1 MFLVNF
7 FKKFWL
13 AILVVII
20 AAVALFFWQSNSK
33 AASATTY
40 QTTPA
45 ARGVL
50 TASVGATGTVRA
62 GQEATLTWQTSGR
75 VEMVQAKIGD
85 AVKADTVLASL
96 VQTSMSQSVILAEAD
111 LISAKKD
118 LADLLASNTSL
129 AQAQQKLA
137 TAKQDV
143 EDAQKKVDSVTYAR
157 ASDNLVLQT
166 QANLVIAQKDLQKA
180 EDNYKVFKNKPDGDS
195 TKAEALLRLTNARQR
210 VTDLTVQYN
219 WYTGKAT
226 SIDAEKYLA
235 DLAVAQAQ
243 MADAQREIDRLKNG
257 PSADDIAAAQ
267 ARVAAAQS
275 TMNLSKIVAP
285 FDGVITQAEPV
296 PGDMVSPST
305 VAFRMD
311 ALARL
316 MIDLDIS
323 EVDINSVEIGQPVTI
338 TFDAVQG
345 KTYNGKVAQINQAG
359 DDKSGAVNFTVTV
372 EITDADNL
380 VKPGM
385 TAAVTI
391 SVKELKDA
399 LLVPNRA
406 VRVIDSKR
414 MVYIL
419 KNGQPVAVEVRLGA
433 TSDTNSEVVG
443 GDLKEG
449 DLIILNPPSSA
460 FGPGSG
466 GGNGGPM
473 GGG

>member
-1 MFLVNF
+1 MNLI
-7 FKKFWL
+7 KKFW
-13 AILVVII
+13 VVIVVAII
-20 AAVALFFWQSNSK
+20 AAVAFFVWQSNSK
-33 AASATTY
+33 AASATAY
-40 QTTPA
+40 QTTTA
-45 ARGVL
+45 ARGAL

-75 VEMVQAKIGD
+75 VETVQAKIGD
-85 AVKADTVLASL
+85 SVKTDSVLASL
-96 VQTSMSQSVILAEAD
+96 VQTSMMQSVILAEAD
-111 LISAKKD
+111 LINAKKS
-118 LADLLASNTSL
+118 LADLLASNTDL
-129 AQAQQKLA
+129 AAAQQKLA
-137 TAKQDV
+137 NAKQDV
-143 EDAQKKVDSVTYAR
+143 EDAQKKVDSLTYAR

-166 QANLVIAQKDLQKA
+166 QANIVIAKKDLQKA
-180 EDNYKVFKNKPDGDS
+180 EDNYKIYKNRPDGDQD
-195 TKAEALLRLTNARQR
+195 KAEAMLRVTNARQK
-210 VTDLTVQYN
+210 VTDMTVKYN

-226 SIDAEKYLA
+226 DIDAEKYRA

-257 PSADDIAAAQ
+257 PSADDIAAAE

-275 TMNLSKIVAP
+275 TLNQSKIIAP
-285 FDGVITQAEPV
+285 FEGVITQANPV
-296 PGDMVSPST
+296 PGDMVSAGT

-311 ALARL
+311 ALSRL

-323 EVDINSVEIGQPVTI
+323 EVDINSVAIDQPVTI

-345 KTYNGKVAQINQAG
+345 KTYNGKVSQINQAG

-372 EITDADNL
+372 ELTDADSL

-419 KNGQPVAVEVRLGA
+419 KDGQAVAVEVRLGA

-449 DLIILNPPSSA
+449 DLIILNPPSNA
-460 FGPGSG
+460 FGPGG
-466 GGNGGPM
+466 GGGPGNGGPM

>member
-13 AILVVII
+13 AIVVIII
-20 AAVALFFWQSNSK
+20 AAVALFVWQNNSK

-40 QTTPA
+40 QTIPA

-75 VEMVQAKIGD
+75 VETVQAKIGD
-85 AVKADTVLASL
+85 AVKADAVLASL

-111 LISAKKD
+111 LISAKKN
-118 LADLLASNTSL
+118 LADLLASNTNL
-129 AQAQQKLA
+129 AQAQQNLA
-137 TAKQDV
+137 KAKQDV
-143 EDAQKKVDSVTYAR
+143 EDTQKKVDSVTYAR
-157 ASDNLVLQT
+157 ASDNLVQQT

-180 EDNYKVFKNKPDGDS
+180 EDNYKVFQKKPDGDS
-195 TKAEALLRLTNARQR
+195 TKAEALLRLTNARQK
-210 VTDLTVQYN
+210 VTDLTVKYA

-243 MADAQREIDRLKNG
+243 MADAQREIDRLQNG
-257 PSADDIAAAQ
+257 PTADDIASAK
-267 ARVAAAQS
+267 ARIAAAQS
-275 TMNLSKIVAP
+275 TINLSKIIAP
-285 FDGVITQAEPV
+285 FDGVITQADPV
-296 PGDMVSPST
+296 AGDIVSPST

-311 ALARL
+311 ALSQL

-323 EVDINSVEIGQPVTI
+323 EVDINSVAIGQPVTI

-345 KTYNGKVAQINQAG
+345 KTYNGKVSQINQAG
-359 DDKSGAVNFTVTV
+359 DNKSGAVNFTVTV
-372 EITDADNL
+372 QLTDADNL

-391 SVKELKDA
+391 SVKEVKDA

-414 MVYIL
+414 KVYVL

-449 DLIILNPPSSA
+449 DLIILNPPSNA
-460 FGPGSG
+460 FGSG
-466 GGNGGPM
+466 GGPGNGGGM
-473 GGG
+473 GG

>member
-1 MFLVNF
+1 MNF
-7 FKKFWL
+7 IKKYWI
-13 AILVVII
+13 AIIVVIVAVI
-20 AAVALFFWQSNSK
+20 AFFVWQSSSK
-33 AASATTY
+33 AAGATAY
-40 QTTPA
+40 QTTSA
-45 ARGVL
+45 ARGAL

-62 GQEATLTWQTSGR
+62 GQAATLTWQTSGR
-75 VEMVQAKIGD
+75 VETVQAKIGD

-111 LISAKKD
+111 LINARKS
-118 LADLLASNTSL
+118 LADLLASNTAL
-129 AQAQQKLA
+129 AEAQQKLA
-137 TAKQDV
+137 NAKQDV

-166 QANLVIAQKDLQKA
+166 DANLVIAKKDLQKA

-195 TKAEALLRLTNARQR
+195 TKAEALLRLTNARQK
-210 VTDLTVQYN
+210 VTDLTVKYN

-226 SIDAEKYLA
+226 DIDAEKYRA
-235 DLAVAQAQ
+235 NLAVAQAQ
-243 MADAQREIDRLKNG
+243 LADAQREIDRLKDG
-257 PSADDIAAAQ
+257 PSVDDIAAAE
-267 ARVAAAQS
+267 ARIAAAQS
-275 TMNLSKIVAP
+275 TLNLSKIIAP
-285 FDGVITQAEPV
+285 FDGVVTQANPA

-311 ALARL
+311 ALSHL
-316 MIDLDIS
+316 MIDLEIS

-345 KTYNGKVAQINQAG
+345 KTYTGQVVQINQAG

-391 SVKELKDA
+391 SVKELQDA

-419 KNGQPVAVEVRLGA
+419 KDGQPVAVEVRLGA

-443 GDLKEG
+443 GDLKED
-449 DLIILNPPSSA
+449 DLIILNPPSNT

-466 GGNGGPM
+466 GGPM
-473 GGG
+473 GG